1 VEVPRRPVRLERAH
15 VREGFRSGAPE
26 LDEWLVKYAWENQRA
41 HNATTFVT
49 LLGERVVGYYSL
61 TVASVAKEEAPERL
75 AKAAPSQ
82 IPCLLLARLAVD
94 ESVQGRGVGGG
105 LIADA
110 LGRAANLAGEVGIRA
125 LLVHTRD
132 DAARAFYLSKAEF
145 LESPADDMQLM
156 LPMKWILKKFGRKA

>member
-75 AKAAPSQ
+75 ATVSGACRRKVSRRCP
-82 IPCLLLARLAVD
+82 
-94 ESVQGRGVGGG
+94 QGRW
-105 LIADA
+105 L
-110 LGRAANLAGEVGIRA
+110 
-125 LLVHTRD
+125 
-132 DAARAFYLSKAEF
+132 
-145 LESPADDMQLM
+145 
-156 LPMKWILKKFGRKA
+156 